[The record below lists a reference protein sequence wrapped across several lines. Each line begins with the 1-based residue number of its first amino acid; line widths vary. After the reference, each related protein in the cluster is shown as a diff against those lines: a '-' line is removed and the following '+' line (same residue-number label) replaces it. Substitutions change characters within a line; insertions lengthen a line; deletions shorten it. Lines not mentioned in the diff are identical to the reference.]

1 MVFFDET
8 FLKKLDYLSI
18 LSKHAFAGQVRGER
32 RAKKRGSGLEFAD
45 YRQYAAGDDFRYLD
59 WKAYMRLNRLILRLY
74 EEEEDLPIYFFV
86 DASRSMEFGDPSKLD
101 YARRVAAAL
110 CYIALANLD
119 RINLVSFASKALGE
133 LSPQRGKGK
142 IFKVFDFL
150 TGIVPGGETDAA
162 ASFRT
167 YCTDTRRRGL
177 AVVISD
183 FLDPR
188 GFAGG
193 LDVLRHFRHDV
204 FAVHVSSREESDPDL
219 QGDLMLIDSENG
231 ASCEI
236 AVSPSLLAA
245 YREAFQRRREEL
257 ERYCMRYEMGYV
269 YAGTDF
275 PFEELILNVFR
286 QGRFLK

>member
-1 MVFFDET
+1 MVYFDEA

-18 LSKHAFAGQVRGER
+18 LSKHAFAGQIRGER

-45 YRQYAAGDDFRYLD
+45 YRQYVAGDDFRYLD

-74 EEEEDLPIYFFV
+74 EEEEDLPIYFFI
-86 DASRSMEFGDPSKLD
+86 DASRSMEFGNPSKID
-101 YARRVAAAL
+101 YSRRVAAAL
-110 CYIALANLD
+110 CYVALANLD
-119 RINLVSFASKALGE
+119 RINLVAYAEKTLTE

-142 IFKVFDFL
+142 IFKVFQFL
-150 TGIVPGGETDAA
+150 SDIEPGGNTDARNA
-162 ASFRT
+162 FRV

-183 FLDPR
+183 FLDPL
-188 GFAGG
+188 GFSSG

-204 FAVHVSSREESDPDL
+204 FAVHIASHEEIEPDVK
-219 QGDLMLIDSENG
+219 GDLMLVDSEDG
-231 ASCEI
+231 AIREVT
-236 AVSPSLLAA
+236 ATPALLAA
-245 YREAFQRRREEL
+245 YRAAVTNHAEEI
-257 ERYCMRYEMGYV
+257 ENYCMRYEMGYV
-269 YAGTDF
+269 RAATDF